1 MADRVRAPSQLPLDL
16 GSAPGFK
23 REDFL
28 ETAAN
33 AAALALIDAYPDWPS
48 PVVCLVGPP
57 GAGKSHLAAIFA
69 EAAGAPIV
77 RAADLVAADIPRS
90 LAQPALVV
98 EDLAAGQFD
107 EAALFHLLNLAKETG
122 AHLLFTARQ
131 PPSTF
136 ALATAD
142 LASRL
147 RAIPKIEIAPAD
159 DALLAAV
166 LVKLFADRQIVVDEA
181 TIQYLLARME
191 RSVSGA
197 EALVGAID
205 RAALAARRPV
215 TRAFAA
221 EILREMTAQV
231 EDDPGEEEEG
241 AG

>member
-1 MADRVRAPSQLPLDL
+1 MASRDRAPSQLPLEL
-16 GSAPGFK
+16 PSAPGFK

-28 ETAAN
+28 EAPGN
-33 AAALALIDAYPDWPS
+33 AAALALLDAYPDWPA
-48 PVVCLVGPP
+48 PMVCLVGPA
-57 GAGKSHLAAIFA
+57 GAGKSHLAAMFA
-69 EAAGAPIV
+69 ETAGALQV
-77 RAADLVAADIPRS
+77 RAGDLTRAGVPEALVAG
-90 LAQPALVV
+90 ALVV
-98 EDLAAGQFD
+98 EDLAAGAFD

-122 AHLLFTARQ
+122 AHVLFTARQ
-131 PPSTF
+131 APSGF

-147 RAIPKIEIAPAD
+147 RAMPTVEIAPAD

-166 LVKLFADRQIVVDEA
+166 LVKLFADRQIPVDEP
-181 TIQYLLARME
+181 TVHYLLARME

-221 EILREMTAQV
+221 DVLRATSEAA
-231 EDDPGEEEEG
+231 DEE
-241 AG
+241 